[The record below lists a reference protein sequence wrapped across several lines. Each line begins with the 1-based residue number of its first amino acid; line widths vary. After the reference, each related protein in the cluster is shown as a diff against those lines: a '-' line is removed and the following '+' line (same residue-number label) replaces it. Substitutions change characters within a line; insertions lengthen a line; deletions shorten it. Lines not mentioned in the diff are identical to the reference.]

1 MTATSDLLTDSVRP
15 QEVGDRGRTT
25 VSPRALERVVSA
37 VTADTFGVTARAVHV
52 NLSDRGGLL
61 ALEIRTP
68 VRVAS
73 LDRVTQHP
81 AVVETSGGTLI
92 QRTSDAQTEIL
103 QRVSELSG
111 AHIAHI
117 TVRLTGIDAQEEGRV
132 R

>member
-1 MTATSDLLTDSVRP
+1 
-15 QEVGDRGRTT
+15 
-25 VSPRALERVVSA
+25 LERVVSA